1 MTKHLLRNPL
11 FILCFLF
18 PAAIF
23 SQSVDVETILKPFT
37 EKKKSKLMI
46 LGTFHY
52 QDGGK
57 DGYKPKFPV
66 NIKSEKRQAEVKE
79 LLDLLAKFKPT
90 KIAIENMQEYQGFHD
105 SLYTEFQAGR
115 YKPGEN
121 EIFQVCYQLANKMG
135 HKKVFTVDA
144 PRRFYENRLNEDS
157 FAVKHQQEK
166 YFNSIYDTLYTRL
179 YTYEDSLKTT
189 MSLRNYYLHRN
200 DPRMISNSHGHYIIG
215 SYKLAADGH
224 YPGADAATSWVNR
237 NMRIFAN
244 LMQLAAS
251 SNEERIFLMIGA
263 GHLPILRFLAMSS
276 PEIEFV
282 DVRDY
287 LK

>member
-1 MTKHLLRNPL
+1 
-11 FILCFLF
+11 
-18 PAAIF
+18 
-23 SQSVDVETILKPFT
+23 VDVEMMLKPFT

-52 QDGGK
+52 RDGGR
-57 DGYKPKFPV
+57 DAYKPKFPV
-66 NIKSEKRQAEVKE
+66 TIKSEKRQAEVKE

-90 KIAIENMQEYQGFHD
+90 KIAIENMQQYQGFHD
-105 SLYTEFQAGR
+105 SLYSEFQAGR
-115 YKPGEN
+115 YLPGEN
-121 EIFQVCYQLANKMG
+121 EIYQVCYQLANKMG

-144 PRRFYENRLNEDS
+144 PGRSYENLLNKDS
-157 FAVKHQQEK
+157 FAVKYQQEI
-166 YFNSIYDTLYTRL
+166 YFDKAYNSLYQSL
-179 YTYEDSLKTT
+179 YEKEDSLKNTI
-189 MSLRNYYLHRN
+189 SLKKYYQYLN
-200 DPRMISNSHGHYIIG
+200 DPRALNNAFGHYLIG
-215 SYKLAADGH
+215 SYKLAANGF
-224 YPGADAATSWVNR
+224 YPGADAATAWVNR
-237 NMRIFAN
+237 NLRIFAN

-251 SNEERIFLMIGA
+251 SNEERIFLVIGS

>member
-1 MTKHLLRNPL
+1 MTRHLFRNPL

-18 PAAIF
+18 PTAIF

-52 QDGGK
+52 RDGGQ
-57 DGYKPKFPV
+57 DGYKPKFSV

-79 LLDLLAKFKPT
+79 LLELLAKFKPT
-90 KIAIENMQEYQGFHD
+90 KIAIENMQQYQGFHD
-105 SLYTEFQAGR
+105 SLYSEFQAGR
-115 YKPGEN
+115 YLPGEN
-121 EIFQVCYQLANKMG
+121 EIYQLCYQLANKMG

-144 PRRFYENRLNEDS
+144 PGRSYENLLNKDS
-157 FAVKHQQEK
+157 FAIKYQQEA
-166 YFNSIYDTLYTRL
+166 YFDKIYGQLYNNL
-179 YTYEDSLKTT
+179 YKYEDSLMTL
-189 MSLRNYYLHRN
+189 MPLRNYYLFEN
-200 DPRMISNSHGHYIIG
+200 DPRRINNSHGHYIIG
-215 SYKLAADGH
+215 SYKLAANGF
-224 YPGADAATSWVNR
+224 YPGADAATTWVNR

-251 SNEERIFLMIGA
+251 SNEERIFLVIGS